1 MKLKVGDF
9 AKTVGGKA
17 LPKDTFV
24 EILMEF
30 QKGIFLCGSKRGNHI
45 VVAKNLEPLEE

>member
-9 AKTVGGKA
+9 ATTTGGKA
-17 LPKDTFV
+17 LPKGTFV

-30 QKGIFLCGSKRGNHI
+30 QSGIFLCGCANGNHI
-45 VVAKNLEPLEE
+45 VVAKNLKQLED